1 MQNPTILRQWPY
13 IRYVASREPMHIA
26 CHDYFHNYPYGV
38 YLSDLLTWAESPHLT
53 SRLLQTERRI
63 AKKRSLSCVAARL
76 RDCETWKM
84 GMWPSSFRE
93 DDQYFIDYICP
104 AGSWGC
110 RSKMQQF
117 ESCGW
122 RERKSEM
129 YIRKLQRRS
138 VGIFDGKQGWDLPNR
153 LKIPPPPIL
162 PNPPSP
168 NRLPHTN
175 IRTCR
180 RICT

>member
-1 MQNPTILRQWPY
+1 
-13 IRYVASREPMHIA
+13 MHIA
-26 CHDYFHNYPYGV
+26 CRDYFHNYPYGV

-53 SRLLQTERRI
+53 SRLLQTERSDCKEAESI
-63 AKKRSLSCVAARL
+63 MCSCSLARL
-76 RDCETWKM
+76 RNLENGNVAKFFQGGRPIFHRLYM
-84 GMWPSSFRE
+84 SRR
-93 DDQYFIDYICP
+93 IL
-104 AGSWGC
+104 
-110 RSKMQQF
+110 RMQIKNAAIW
-117 ESCGW
+117 ELW
-122 RERKSEM
+122 VERAKERNV
-129 YIRKLQRRS
+129 RKLQRRS

-180 RICT
+180 HICT